1 MARIAEIEDRLLR
14 WAEYFKSGDTC
25 GYPVKSTLHEDWSP
39 PSPGMTPSMR
49 VAPANDA
56 PQTHRMV
63 ARLSERLQATLVAV
77 YVKRMTVVQAGV
89 VLACEPA
96 TVHARIETAHRGL
109 AGMLGMPVLQ
119 V

>member
-77 YVKRMTVVQAGV
+77 DAYHNEPHDPR
-89 VLACEPA
+89 VLLREYNAIEA
-96 TVHARIETAHRGL
+96 FLARHR
-109 AGMLGMPVLQ
+109 
-119 V
+119 